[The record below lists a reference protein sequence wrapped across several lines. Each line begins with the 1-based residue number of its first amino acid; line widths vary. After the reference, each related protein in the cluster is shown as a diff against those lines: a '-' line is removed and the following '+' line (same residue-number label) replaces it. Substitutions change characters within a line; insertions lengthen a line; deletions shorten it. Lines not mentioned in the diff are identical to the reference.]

1 MQAVSTRGWS
11 HGRLDDVD
19 GGPHIETHRI
29 RDADV
34 SELLSIVKDRQ
45 TLIECIVGKP
55 FMTKD
60 KVLCSTI
67 SFSK

>member
-1 MQAVSTRGWS
+1 MPAVSTRGWS
-11 HGRLDDVD
+11 HGRLEDFE
-19 GGPHIETHRI
+19 GPHIETHRI

-45 TLIECIVGKP
+45 TLKIECIVGKP